1 MIVVEV
7 ISFVRK
13 ADEIDF
19 HAKLR
24 KGTVVAIL
32 AVRGRRGSAMSG
44 NANGLGCA
52 EGAEAVHDRAGGVA
66 EMRLAGDSPRESSVI
81 AVLHEQADTPDLQ
94 DHELAE
100 LQ

>member
-7 ISFVRK
+7 ISFLRK

-19 HAKLR
+19 QAKLR

-44 NANGLGCA
+44 NANGPGGA
-52 EGAEAVHDRAGGVA
+52 EAVEAVHDRAGCVA
-66 EMRLAGDSPRESSVI
+66 QIRLAGDSPRESSGI
-81 AVLHEQADTPDLQ
+81 EVLHEQADTPDLQ
-94 DHELAE
+94 DHELAD